1 MKILRILIIILLIT
15 AVAVAG
21 YWYLAIR
28 DTTSVTAALTG
39 SGTVETTQVTISP
52 ELTGRVV
59 EVSANQGQSVKA
71 GDILFKLDDGLLAAQ
86 RNQAQVNLEAAQAGL
101 DGANTALVAAQ
112 AAVATAQAQY
122 DLALASARQQ
132 AQPARSLAWSQIA
145 PSEFDQPIW
154 YFTHAEEITAAQDA
168 VSTAGDALTAAATS
182 LSSLM
187 SGGPYTDLVA
197 IEARLALA
205 QATFLDATDVLN
217 RAQTQDDQSLQDAA
231 QESYDDSEAELEAAQ
246 QAYDELLSTQETQDI
261 LDARARLAV
270 AQEHH
275 DTAVDRYNAL
285 LTGEDSLAVKVAAN
299 SVAQAQANVAA
310 TESKVVQAQKA
321 IDQAQAASR
330 LD

>member
-1 MKILRILIIILLIT
+1 MKILRIFIIILLIS

-28 DTTSVTAALTG
+28 DTTSVTAALSG
-39 SGTVETTQVTISP
+39 SGTVETTQVPISP
-52 ELTGRVV
+52 ELMGRVV

-71 GDILFKLDDGLLAAQ
+71 GDILFKLDDGLLTAQ
-86 RNQAQVNLEAAQAGL
+86 RNQAQVNLAAAQAGL
-101 DGANTALVAAQ
+101 DGANTALVAAR

-132 AQPARSLAWSQIA
+132 AQPARSLAWSQFA
-145 PSEFDQPIW
+145 PSEFDRPIW
-154 YFTHAEEITAAQDA
+154 YFTHAEEITAAQAA

-197 IEARLALA
+197 IEVRLALA

-231 QESYDDSEAELEAAQ
+231 QGSYDDSEAELEAAQ
-246 QAYDELLSTQETQDI
+246 KAYDELLTTQEAQDV
-261 LDARARLAV
+261 LEARAILAV
-270 AQEHH
+270 AQERH
-275 DTAVDRYNAL
+275 DTAV
-285 LTGEDSLAVKVAAN
+285 
-299 SVAQAQANVAA
+299 
-310 TESKVVQAQKA
+310 
-321 IDQAQAASR
+321 
-330 LD
+330 